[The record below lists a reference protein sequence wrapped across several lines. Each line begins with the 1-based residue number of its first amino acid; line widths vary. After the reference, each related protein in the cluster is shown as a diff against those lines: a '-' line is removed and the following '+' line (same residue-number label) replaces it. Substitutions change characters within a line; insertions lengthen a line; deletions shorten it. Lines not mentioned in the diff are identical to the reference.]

1 MQAMTRLRLDAVTLC
16 AIDARSPALAAEAL
30 QQSMR
35 HADFGRVVLF
45 THGFSQTLPG
55 IEVVDIGPIG
65 SGAAYSHAV
74 LRLLPQ
80 HIATSHVLVTQW
92 DGFVVH
98 PAAWTDEFLEF
109 DYIGAVWDDQPAACC
124 VGNGGFS
131 LRSQKLL
138 RAGLDPRI
146 EAEHPEDVMLAR
158 RYRALMEGEHG
169 IRFAPPALARRFAY
183 ENETPKEPTFG
194 FHGPKNLPAALDAA
208 TLGRWLDALPDD
220 FFRSRDAR
228 RLARSLLGHR
238 MAGVAQR
245 LLERRRAAGRH
256 DPNTRLLAWLATLLH
271 RTQRPEPLAGK
282 PRR

>member
-1 MQAMTRLRLDAVTLC
+1 MSRLRLEAVTLC

-45 THGFSQTLPG
+45 THGFSQALSG
-55 IEVVDIGPIG
+55 IEVVDIGPIR

-80 HIATSHVLVTQW
+80 HIQTPHVLVTQW

-98 PAAWTDEFLEF
+98 PAAWTDEFLQF
-109 DYIGAVWDDQPAACC
+109 DYIGAVWDDQPEACC

-138 RAGLDPRI
+138 RAGLDRRI

-158 RYRALMEGEHG
+158 RYRALVEGDHG
-169 IRFAPPALARRFAY
+169 VRFAPPALARRFAY
-183 ENETPKEPTFG
+183 ENETPKAPTFG
-194 FHGPKNLPAALDAA
+194 FHGPKNLPAALDTT
-208 TLGRWLDALPDD
+208 TLERWLDALPDD
-220 FFRSRDAR
+220 FFRGRDAR
-228 RLARSLLGHR
+228 RLARALLGHR
-238 MAGVAQR
+238 MVGVAQH
-245 LLERRRAAGRH
+245 LLARRRAAGRH
-256 DPNTRLLAWLATLLH
+256 DSNTRMLAWLATLLH
-271 RTQRPEPLAGK
+271 KTERSESPARK
-282 PRR
+282 HKR